1 MAPAGYGNRVEGI
14 HSVAA
19 AATGGRVRKLWVE
32 EKRLARAEVAEIV
45 EAVGRERTA
54 PVRDVRSMAETE
66 APQGVVAECDP
77 IMPTPIDDLA
87 GPGAALVVLDHIE
100 DPHNVGAIA
109 RSAVAAGMTGMVVSS
124 RRAAPLSA
132 TAFKAAAGALETLSV
147 SIVGSVPEA
156 LSRLKDRGIWIVGL
170 DAGSARSLFGMDLLT
185 ESVAVVVGAEGT
197 GLSVLS
203 AKRCDVLASIPMASK
218 FESLNASVSAALAC
232 FEIMR
237 VRAEADPSL
246 QSDLP
251 PG

>member
-19 AATGGRVRKLWVE
+19 AAAGGRVRKLWVE
-32 EKRLARAEVAEIV
+32 ERRLGRSEIAGIV
-45 EAVGRERTA
+45 EAVGREKTS
-54 PVRDVRSMAETE
+54 PVRDVGPMAETE
-66 APQGVVAECDP
+66 APQGIVADCDP
-77 IMPTPIDDLA
+77 IMPTPVDELG

-100 DPHNVGAIA
+100 DPQNVGAIA
-109 RSAVAAGMTGMVVSS
+109 RSALAAGMTGMVVSS

-132 TAFKAAAGALETLSV
+132 TAFKAAAGALETLPV

-156 LSRLKDRGIWIVGL
+156 LSRLKYRGIWIVGL
-170 DAGSARSLFGMDLLT
+170 EAGSARSLFGLDLFT
-185 ESVAVVVGAEGT
+185 EPVAVVVGAEGA

-203 AKRCDVLASIPMASK
+203 AKRCDVLASIPMAAS

-237 VRAEADPSL
+237 VRTEFDPSL
-246 QSDLP
+246 QSDVP